1 MKWLRRSKP
10 WRKPC
15 FDSSSICSFPP
26 NCSFEWNYRHANGP
40 QRFSL
45 FRDPACNLCIIM
57 AIIINFII
65 TFPSK
70 RCHIP
75 YARSIPRV
83 CVIVRN
89 IMEIF
94 FEINSNY
101 DPICPRMQRSGF
113 ELGSEICREWTRTG
127 LQTILVS
134 KVQFVGEREKR
145 RDGGG
150 GEKRERKGRKERVRP
165 SHITAAHGDLWCDEN
180 YCRC

>member
-1 MKWLRRSKP
+1 MALND
-10 WRKPC
+10 
-15 FDSSSICSFPP
+15 FL
-26 NCSFEWNYRHANGP
+26 
-40 QRFSL
+40 L
-45 FRDPACNLCIIM
+45 FACNLCIIM

-83 CVIVRN
+83 YVIVRN

-113 ELGSEICREWTRTG
+113 ELGSEICRE
-127 LQTILVS
+127 
-134 KVQFVGEREKR
+134 
-145 RDGGG
+145 
-150 GEKRERKGRKERVRP
+150 
-165 SHITAAHGDLWCDEN
+165 
-180 YCRC
+180 

>member
-1 MKWLRRSKP
+1 MWNDCGGANRGGNRVSILARYARFRRIVRSSEIIVTQMALNDFLRSR
-10 WRKPC
+10 
-15 FDSSSICSFPP
+15 
-26 NCSFEWNYRHANGP
+26 AT
-40 QRFSL
+40 
-45 FRDPACNLCIIM
+45 CNLCIIM

-83 CVIVRN
+83 YVIVRN

-127 LQTILVS
+127 LRTILVS